1 MLSRWLG
8 GFAAIIVTLLTGV
21 LVVLEITDEAMRR
34 WWSGHSLTTDTVSG
48 LLVLLITLLVVDQVV
63 RLRQLNARA
72 RAVASQAAIIM
83 TQAER
88 ALRSVSQAVAPGAG
102 DSDRDA
108 ASGDLRT
115 YMMMLL
121 VGAPVLIDAQVSRNF
136 LEQAQVVGGL
146 MAVSLGVTAK
156 SSGPAASK
164 DARLDDAVQRL
175 RDRFD
180 PAAGGARPGDPGR
193 RARRRIRL
201 TGTQTVTLRQSFRS
215 VAAPPARLPPSLG
228 CYGRVGVEG
237 LGDFEEVVRLQAG
250 IREWLLRTA
259 RNGRHELRGVPAPA
273 VLPLLCAAAFGPAL
287 AEAARSGR
295 RRGGGQGRGPVLGRG
310 QRTGRC
316 PGRSRGP
323 GAVGAPVRETCRA
336 VTYSGKSAG
345 A

>member
-21 LVVLEITDEAMRR
+21 LVVLESTDGAMHR

-63 RLRQLNARA
+63 RLRQLNNRA

-88 ALRSVSQAVAPGAG
+88 TLRSVSQAVAPGAG

-136 LEQAQVVGGL
+136 LEQAQIVGGL

-175 RDRFD
+175 RDASTPLLAVLD
-180 PAAGGARPGDPGR
+180 PETQAAVLGDEAALPVRERSHYAKVSAPSLRRRLGCARLWGVMGGWGWRDWATSRRSCGSR
-193 RARRRIRL
+193 RA
-201 TGTQTVTLRQSFRS
+201 SAS
-215 VAAPPARLPPSLG
+215 G
-228 CYGRVGVEG
+228 CYGRPGTAATNCAA
-237 LGDFEEVVRLQAG
+237 FRLQ
-250 IREWLLRTA
+250 RYCRCCA
-259 RNGRHELRGVPAPA
+259 RP
-273 VLPLLCAAAFGPAL
+273 
-287 AEAARSGR
+287 RSGR
-295 RRGGGQGRGPVLGRG
+295 RSPRPPIWAAPRRWPGSGSWHRSGPAHWAVSWPEPWTGCGR
-310 QRTGRC
+310 RTR
-316 PGRSRGP
+316 P
-323 GAVGAPVRETCRA
+323 ETCRA

-345 A
+345 P